1 MLVEKMYNKLAL
13 LTGFPQYTNA
23 VDTPDITRTLL
34 EYLSQ
39 GLNSVIDNLYIQNNV
54 LERFDTITVQSGQ
67 DEVGVEGIVKSVQII
82 DKNKTFDVPYMNN
95 FNQNTYMTDAER
107 DKHKGRPT
115 GFTIRKGYLRLYPIP
130 DAEYKIKLVVS
141 TTNLV
146 WANDD
151 VARDT
156 IENIEDAVMAD
167 TKFCELV
174 ILRAAT
180 LLLARANNQAAEIV
194 NNVYRERFNNYIE
207 HDLKTTQGN
216 RFFDR
221 SAGHF
226 NINKGLLG

>member
-1 MLVEKMYNKLAL
+1 MLVQKMYNKLAL

-54 LERFDTITVQSGQ
+54 LERFDTVKVLKGQ
-67 DEVGVEGIVKSVQII
+67 DEVGIEGIIKSVQLI
-82 DKNKTFDVPYMNN
+82 DKNKTFNLPYMDN
-95 FNQNTYMTDAER
+95 FNQDTFLTDEER
-107 DKHKGRPT
+107 AKNSGKPK
-115 GFTIRKGYLRLYPIP
+115 GFTIRKGYLRLFPIP
-130 DAEYKIKLVVS
+130 EKEYTLKVVVS

-146 WANDD
+146 WANNN

-156 IENIEDAVMAD
+156 IEEIEDAVMAD

-174 ILRAAT
+174 VLRAAT
-180 LLLARANNQAAEIV
+180 LILARANNGAAQIV
-194 NNVYRERFNNYIE
+194 NNVYKERFDNYLE

-226 NINKGLLG
+226 DIDKGLLG

>member
-1 MLVEKMYNKLAL
+1 MLVQKMYNKLAL

-54 LERFDTITVQSGQ
+54 LERFDTITVKKGQ
-67 DEVGVEGIVKSVQII
+67 DEVGIEGIIKSVQVI
-82 DKNKTFDVPYMNN
+82 DKGKTFDVPYANN
-95 FNQNTYMTDAER
+95 FNQDTNLTEQER
-107 DKHKGRPT
+107 EKFKGRPKA
-115 GFTIRKGYLRLYPIP
+115 FTIRKGYMRLLPVP
-130 DAEYKIKLVVS
+130 DAEYTLKVVVS

-146 WANDD
+146 WANND

-156 IENIEDAVMAD
+156 IESIEDAVMAD
-167 TKFCELV
+167 NKFCELV
-174 ILRAAT
+174 VLRAAT
-180 LLLARANNQAAEIV
+180 LLLARANNGAAEV
-194 NNVYRERFNNYIE
+194 MNNIFRERFNNYLE

-226 NINKGLLG
+226 NIDRGLLG

>member
-1 MLVEKMYNKLAL
+1 MLALKMYNKLAL

-54 LERFDTITVQSGQ
+54 LERFDTIVVKKGQ
-67 DEVGVEGIVKSVQII
+67 DEVGVEGIVKSAQLI
-82 DKNKTFDVPYMNN
+82 DKNKTYNLPYLNN
-95 FNQNTYMTDAER
+95 FNQDTFLTDEERNKNTKKPE
-107 DKHKGRPT
+107 
-115 GFTIRKGYLRLYPIP
+115 GFVIRKGYLRLFPIP
-130 DAEYKIKLVVS
+130 DKEYTLKVVVS

-146 WANDD
+146 WANND

-156 IENIEDAVMAD
+156 IEDIEDAVMAD
-167 TKFCELV
+167 AKFCELV

-180 LLLARANNQAAEIV
+180 LLLARANNKAAEVI
-194 NNVYRERFNNYIE
+194 NGVYKERFDNYLE

-226 NINKGLLG
+226 DINKGLLG

>member
-1 MLVEKMYNKLAL
+1 MLALKMYNKLAL

-54 LERFDTITVQSGQ
+54 LERFDTITVKEGQ
-67 DEVGVEGIVKSVQII
+67 DEVGVEGIIKSVQVI
-82 DKNKTFDVPYMNN
+82 DKNKAYQIPYLDN
-95 FNQNTYMTDAER
+95 FNQDTYFTEAQKER
-107 DKHKGRPT
+107 HKGKPEC
-115 GFTIRKGYLRLYPIP
+115 FTIKKGYLRLLPMP
-130 DAEYKIKLVVS
+130 DKEYQIKVTVS

-167 TKFCELV
+167 SKFCELV

-180 LLLARANNQAAEIV
+180 LLLARANNRAFEIM

-221 SAGHF
+221 SAGNF

>member
-1 MLVEKMYNKLAL
+1 MLVQKLYNKLAL

-54 LERFDTITVQSGQ
+54 LERFDTIKVLKDQ
-67 DEVGVEGIVKSVQII
+67 DEVGVEGIIKSVQLI
-82 DKNKTFDVPYMNN
+82 DKNTTFNIPYMNN
-95 FNQNTYMTDAER
+95 FNQDTFLTDEER
-107 DKHKGRPT
+107 AKHTGKPKGYT
-115 GFTIRKGYLRLYPIP
+115 VRKGYLRLFPIP
-130 DAEYKIKLVVS
+130 DKEYTLKVVVS
-141 TTNLV
+141 TTNLI

-151 VARDT
+151 VARST
-156 IENIEDAVMAD
+156 VESVEDAIMAD
-167 TKFCELV
+167 DKFCDLV
-174 ILRAAT
+174 VLRAAT
-180 LLLARANNQAAEIV
+180 LILARANNAAAQIL
-194 NNVYRERFNNYIE
+194 NDVYKQRFDNYLE

-226 NINKGLLG
+226 RIDKGLLG

>member
-1 MLVEKMYNKLAL
+1 MYNKLAL

-54 LERFDTITVQSGQ
+54 LERFDTITVKEGQ
-67 DEVGVEGIVKSVQII
+67 DEVGVEGIIKHVQVI
-82 DKNKTFDVPYMNN
+82 DKNKTYEVPYINN
-95 FNQNTYMTDAER
+95 FNQDTYSTEEER
-107 DKHKGRPT
+107 SKHKGRPS
-115 GFTIRKGYLRLYPIP
+115 GFTIKKGYLRLLPIP
-130 DAEYKIKLVVS
+130 DKEYQIKVTVS

-156 IENIEDAVMAD
+156 IEHIEDAVMGD

-180 LLLARANNQAAEIV
+180 LLLARANNGAAGIMD
-194 NNVYRERFNNYIE
+194 NVYRERFNNYIE

>member
-1 MLVEKMYNKLAL
+1 MLVKKLYNKLAL
-13 LTGFPQYTNA
+13 LTGFPQYTNE

-54 LERFDTITVQSGQ
+54 LERFDSITVVEGQ
-67 DEVGVEGIVKSVQII
+67 DEVGIEGIIKSVQVISN
-82 DKNKTFDVPYMNN
+82 NKTFDVPYMNN
-95 FNQNTYMTDAER
+95 FNQNTFMTEEER
-107 DKHKGRPT
+107 TKNKGCPK
-115 GFTIRKGYLRLYPIP
+115 GFTIKKGYMRLFPIP
-130 DAEYKIKLVVS
+130 DKTYNLKVVVS

-156 IENIEDAVMAD
+156 VEDIDDSVMAD
-167 TKFCELV
+167 NKFCELV
-174 ILRAAT
+174 VLRAAT
-180 LLLARANNQAAEIV
+180 LLLARANNKAAEV
-194 NNVYRERFNNYIE
+194 LNNIYQERFNNYLE

-226 NINKGLLG
+226 RIDRGLLG

>member
-1 MLVEKMYNKLAL
+1 MLVQKMYNKLAL

-54 LERFDTITVQSGQ
+54 LERFDTITVKKGQ
-67 DEVGVEGIVKSVQII
+67 DEVGVEGIIKSVQVI
-82 DKNKTFDVPYMNN
+82 DKGKTFDVPYADN
-95 FNQNTYMTDAER
+95 FNQDTHLTEQER
-107 DKHKGRPT
+107 EKFKGRPKA
-115 GFTIRKGYLRLYPIP
+115 FTIRKGYMRLLPVP
-130 DAEYKIKLVVS
+130 DAEYTLNVVVS

-146 WANDD
+146 WANND

-156 IENIEDAVMAD
+156 IESVEDAVMAD
-167 TKFCELV
+167 NKFCELV

-180 LLLARANNQAAEIV
+180 LLLARANNGAAEV
-194 NNVYRERFNNYIE
+194 MNNIFRERFNNYLE

-226 NINKGLLG
+226 NIDRGLLG